1 MACTGQKGGWEEGMV
16 KVKGLPLE
24 CGDFAPR
31 AGVVQK
37 GNAFLQLVLW
47 QAKLIF
53 TVSISMP

>member
-1 MACTGQKGGWEEGMV
+1 MACTGQKGGWGGGMV

-24 CGDFAPR
+24 CGDFAPT

-47 QAKLIF
+47 QAKLRFYRIY
-53 TVSISMP
+53 